1 MQHFLIA
8 YELVEALSQN
18 GRNFLFNIYDFFKVG
33 WLDDIGGRY
42 GPLLHYVLCRLSGS
56 RGIEN
61 PFDITDGVPG
71 MSRVVFRRGC
81 EHSERE
87 EGCEVKYPH
96 FLGTK
101 YVQI

>member
-42 GPLLHYVLCRLSGS
+42 GPLCRLSGS
-56 RGIEN
+56 CGKED

-71 MSRVVFRRGC
+71 MSRVGVLKGAA
-81 EHSERE
+81 
-87 EGCEVKYPH
+87 V
-96 FLGTK
+96 
-101 YVQI
+101 